1 MTDFLKNSPLYI
13 STTIKHYLNG
23 PPRPSWN
30 LTSHIFWTKFI
41 LLVSN
46 KTIEEMQRASFSF
59 QPSPVQAGVVINEF
73 KIDNKYRNEAQVHL
87 DKILKP
93 YEHVLDPEWKNL
105 KDDGMASTY
114 YFFTKKTY
122 HCITSSLAKIAN
134 ERVLAINY
142 RLAPQ
147 NQFPAALHDAL
158 AAYLYL
164 LNPPKDAGFEPLNPK
179 NIVIAGDSAGGG

>member
-30 LTSHIFWTKFI
+30 LTSHIFWAKFI
-41 LLVSN
+41 SLLVSN

-59 QPSPVQAGVVINEF
+59 QPSPVQAGVVTNEF

-105 KDDGMASTY
+105 KDDGIEWKKREVRKTILYLHGGVY
-114 YFFTKKTY
+114 YFLCKVS
-122 HCITSSLAKIAN
+122 HRPITSSIC
-134 ERVLAINY
+134 
-142 RLAPQ
+142 
-147 NQFPAALHDAL
+147 
-158 AAYLYL
+158 
-164 LNPPKDAGFEPLNPK
+164 K
-179 NIVIAGDSAGGG
+179 NSKCKSFR

>member
-105 KDDGMASTY
+105 KDDGMAST
-114 YFFTKKTY
+114 
-122 HCITSSLAKIAN
+122 
-134 ERVLAINY
+134 INY